1 MSLRISLRVKFFL
14 LNFFI
19 PVSTLLLPREC
30 LLSNLNSTFTLVFL
44 HSYFKSP
51 FSPEAFHSFFHVR
64 FFLCNFFILLSN
76 SLLSCKILQ
85 FSFFAQSFF
94 FTPTSTPLLSLEF
107 LDSYFNSTSYSGI
120 SSLLFHIH
128 VFKAI

>member
-19 PVSTLLLPREC
+19 PVSTLLLPREY

-94 FTPTSTPLLSLEF
+94 FYS
-107 LDSYFNSTSYSGI
+107 DFNSSSFSGI
-120 SSLLFHIH
+120 SRFLFQLHFLLRNFLTPISYPRL
-128 VFKAI
+128 